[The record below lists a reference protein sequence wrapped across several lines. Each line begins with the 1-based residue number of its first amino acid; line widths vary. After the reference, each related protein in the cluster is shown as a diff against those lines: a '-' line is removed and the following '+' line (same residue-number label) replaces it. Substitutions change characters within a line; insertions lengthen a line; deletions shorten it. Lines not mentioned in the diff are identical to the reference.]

1 MNWVFLLLAL
11 WKREPAV
18 REEIHARVVRLK
30 LSPEPGPVPCPL
42 PRCPRGSP
50 EPGMYLISIPDVL
63 EEASVLGLKVL
74 RPPSC
79 QLGKMKSRP
88 MTSPRRRKAR
98 GSLCHSAHGSHR
110 GSSQLSEEGLLLTVH
125 GDSK

>member
-1 MNWVFLLLAL
+1 MSWVFLLLAL
-11 WKREPAV
+11 GKREPAV
-18 REEIHARVVRLK
+18 REEIHSRVVHLK

-63 EEASVLGLKVL
+63 EEASVLEPKVL

-79 QLGKMKSRP
+79 QLGKTKSRP
-88 MTSPRRRKAR
+88 MTSPCRRKAC
-98 GSLCHSAHGSHR
+98 GSFCHSARGSHR
-110 GSSQLSEEGLLLTVH
+110 GSSQLSEEVLLLTVH
-125 GDSK
+125 GESN